1 MPRSLAVLVGYAMT
15 ALSTSVLAG
24 DAAQPD
30 FERDIR
36 PIFARH
42 CVACHGSDKQESG
55 LRLDSPA
62 GIRRGGDGGKVVP
75 TERSIEDGGSNRAE
89 LSNGKGLLKQSRL
102 FRAVTGGDDEL
113 GKMPPKGPGLKDG

>member
-24 DAAQPD
+24 NAVQPD

-36 PIFARH
+36 PIFAQH

-75 TERSIEDGGSNRAE
+75 TERSIEVGGSNRAE
-89 LSNGKGLLKQSRL
+89 LSNG
-102 FRAVTGGDDEL
+102 
-113 GKMPPKGPGLKDG
+113 